1 MFHFFFLLRIG
12 LVWKK
17 DNFGYCLFFSE
28 KGGIVTDVV
37 TLYSTVTGVF
47 VHFLM
52 CCGRLRYSVMCSNAT
67 MCDLC
72 SESAGSCARV
82 NIWRRP
88 TTAFVRDGRTPLT
101 FVVLCCLVLSSVR
114 STERRFT

>member
-1 MFHFFFLLRIG
+1 M
-12 LVWKK
+12 
-17 DNFGYCLFFSE
+17 
-28 KGGIVTDVV
+28 TDVV

-67 MCDLC
+67 MCELC
-72 SESAGSCARV
+72 LESTGSCARV

-88 TTAFVRDGRTPLT
+88 TTSFRERRTQLVS
-101 FVVLCCLVLSSVR
+101 VVLCCLVLSSVR

>member
-47 VHFLM
+47 VHFFM
-52 CCGRLRYSVMCSNAT
+52 CCGRLRYSVMCSNAK
-67 MCDLC
+67 MCELC
-72 SESAGSCARV
+72 LESTGSCARV

-88 TTAFVRDGRTPLT
+88 TTSLRERRTHAAGFCSFVLFGS
-101 FVVLCCLVLSSVR
+101 VLSQ
-114 STERRFT
+114 EY

>member
-1 MFHFFFLLRIG
+1 MEKRQFWVLS
-12 LVWKK
+12 
-17 DNFGYCLFFSE
+17 FFSE

-72 SESAGSCARV
+72 SESAGSCTRV

-88 TTAFVRDGRTPLT
+88 TTAFVRDECTPLT
-101 FVVLCCLVLSSVR
+101 FVVLCCLVLSSVM